1 MKRIVVYIFVAVTFT
16 VLHHAA
22 MGQSAT
28 ASLRGVVTDGTKA
41 VVAGA
46 DVILTSAGTGQ
57 QHAERSDNHGEF
69 SFQELFIGDYR
80 VEIRSP
86 GFATWVD
93 SQIHLDVGDQSQ
105 IVVQLVPATTQQTIE
120 VSAEAAGLQTNEIA
134 QGAVVS
140 EKEIANL
147 PLNGRSFA
155 QLGILQPGV
164 RPTSAG
170 LMVMGNFRRV
180 GQNYEVNGM
189 RPESNTFLV
198 DGMRNIN
205 RMDGGY
211 AYRPPADSMAEFR
224 ILTTTAPAEFGGTSG
239 GITTIVTRS
248 GTNQIHGT
256 LYEFLRNDAL
266 NANNYFA
273 PRTEAL
279 KQNQFGGTIGGH
291 LIRNRA
297 YFFTYYEGLRDHQDI
312 THGVVVPTVAE
323 RNGDFSADAPILLN
337 SSRAPFSNDLSA
349 QINPITAKYLQFFPV
364 PNTPEN
370 PHLAQTTNLSK
381 NNSDQGGIKADWLL
395 RSADVL
401 SARYSYSTMEL
412 DSPYSELGADV
423 PGFPVGYYANTHLGG
438 LTETH
443 TFSPYTVLTAN
454 VSFFQSHIVLDKRTS
469 GFSPEAFGFGYSST
483 WASATG
489 APLIMTQGY
498 SNVGDPIIN
507 PRDSVQNDY
516 AFSANLVHTQGKHVT
531 SVGTQFRRT
540 QINGYQSNFA
550 SGTFSF
556 TTQGYTNN
564 SLANFLL
571 GKPDIFTQAGGDF
584 TRDLRGWELG
594 SYAQDEYRISSTLTL
609 NYGVRY
615 EITTPFRDIH
625 NRMMEF
631 APGHQ
636 STVYPG
642 APNGLLFPGDSG
654 VPDTIA
660 PVFKGDFAPRVGFAW
675 DPLGNSRTVIRA
687 AYGIF
692 YDELL
697 NGVGMPFRATSSA
710 LGQTVVRTLTGYAK
724 INYANP
730 LGTVT
735 NPFAPGQFALPAST
749 FTIDRNLKPPYAQ
762 DWNLTV
768 DQSLGKQNLS
778 IGYIGSKGTRL
789 PRLVEANPAVYQP
802 GATFANSPRRRLY
815 SGCTLTTG
823 TCTLGTAGLVE
834 GNANSTFHSAQ
845 VSLTRRGT
853 PDLNYTLAYT
863 FSKDLD
869 YSSSLHMSGPAPWMV
884 LGELDIPQNNQNL
897 AAEHGRSLFDSRHRF
912 AGCATYTV
920 PFARNFTGLSRTA
933 LDGWQFSALLAV
945 NSSTPFTVYDS
956 ANVSLQAPHPGV
968 SGMFGDRPNV
978 VGDPN
983 KGAPHSHSQWIS
995 PSAFQR
1001 LDPVADAGQFGNE
1014 ARNSVNGPAY
1024 GSLDASLDKTF
1035 PFGEK
1040 SKLQFRAEAFN
1051 LTNHV
1056 NLIPPVFDMNS
1067 PAFGLVTEAQA
1078 PRVLQFALKLQR

>member
-1 MKRIVVYIFVAVTFT
+1 MIRKIVFV
-16 VLHHAA
+16 VLCLLIIPITIHA
-22 MGQSAT
+22 QSAT
-28 ASLRGVVTDGTKA
+28 ASLRGVVTDTTKA
-41 VVAGA
+41 VVPGA
-46 DVILTSAGTGQ
+46 EVVITSVGTNQ
-57 QHAERSDNHGEF
+57 QHVERTDGHGEF

-80 VEIRSP
+80 VEVRSP
-86 GFATWVD
+86 GFAAWVN
-93 SQIHLDVGDQSQ
+93 SGIHLDVGNQSQ
-105 IVVQLVPATTQQTIE
+105 IAVQLVPATHQETVE

-140 EKEIANL
+140 ETEIASL
-147 PLNGRSFA
+147 PLNGRNFS

-164 RPTSAG
+164 RPTSSG
-170 LMVMGNFRRV
+170 LTVQNTFRRI

-224 ILTTTAPAEFGGTSG
+224 ILTTTAPAEFGGTDG

-273 PRTEAL
+273 PRMEEL
-279 KQNQFGGTIGGH
+279 KQNQYGGTIGGPLVH
-291 LIRNRA
+291 NRA
-297 YFFTYYEGLRDHQDI
+297 YFFTYYEGLRENQDI
-312 THGVVVPTVAE
+312 THGVVVPTMAE
-323 RNGDFSADAPILLN
+323 RKGDFSADAPILLN
-337 SSRAPFSNDLSA
+337 GTLKPFGNDLSS
-349 QINPITAKYLQFFPV
+349 QISPITAKYFQFFPV
-364 PNTPEN
+364 PNTQEN
-370 PHLAQTTNLSK
+370 PHLAQTTNLSQLD
-381 NNSDQGGIKADWLL
+381 SDQGGAKADWLP

-401 SARYSYSTMEL
+401 SARYSYSTMGL
-412 DSPYSELGADV
+412 HSPYSELGADV
-423 PGFPVGYYANTHLGG
+423 PGFPVGYFSNTHLGG

-443 TFSPYTVLTAN
+443 TFSPHTVLTAN
-454 VSFFQSHIVLDKRTS
+454 VSLFQSHIVLDKRFS
-469 GFSPEAFGFGYSST
+469 GFSPQAFGFGYAST
-483 WASATG
+483 WATATG

-498 SNVGDPIIN
+498 SNVGDPVIN
-507 PRDSVQNDY
+507 PRDSTQNDY
-516 AFSANLVHTQGKHVT
+516 AFSANLAHTQGKHVT
-531 SVGTQFRRT
+531 SYGGQFRRT
-540 QINGYQSNFA
+540 QLNGYQANFA

-564 SLANFLL
+564 SMANFLL

-584 TRDLRGWELG
+584 TRSLRGWELG
-594 SYAQDEYRISSTLTL
+594 AYAQDEFRISSTLTL

-631 APGHQ
+631 APGRQ
-636 STVYPG
+636 STVYPN
-642 APNGLLFPGDSG
+642 APTGLLFPGDSG
-654 VPDTIA
+654 VSDTIA
-660 PVFKGDFAPRVGFAW
+660 PVFKSDWAPRVGFAW
-675 DPLGNSRTVIRA
+675 DPFRNSRTVIRS

-710 LGQTVVRTLTGYAK
+710 LPQTVVRTLTGYTK

-735 NPFAPGQFALPAST
+735 TPFAPGQFALPAST
-749 FTIDRNLKPPYAQ
+749 FTIDQGLLPPYAQ
-762 DWNLTV
+762 DWNFTI

-778 IGYIGSKGTRL
+778 VGYIGSKGTRL
-789 PRLVEANPAVYQP
+789 PRLVEANPAIYQP
-802 GATFANSPRRRLY
+802 GATFANSGRRRIY

-863 FSKDLD
+863 FSKNLD

-884 LGELDIPQNNQNL
+884 LGELDIPQNNQDL
-897 AAEHGRSLFDSRHRF
+897 KAEHGRSLFDSRHRF
-912 AGCATYTV
+912 AGSVTYV
-920 PFARNFTGLSRTA
+920 IPFARGITGPSRVL
-933 LDGWQFSALLAV
+933 LDGWQLSALLAV

-978 VGDPN
+978 AGNPN
-983 KGAPHSHSQWIS
+983 KGAPHKVSQWVS
-995 PSAFQR
+995 PTAFQR
-1001 LDPVADAGQFGNE
+1001 LDPVADAGKFGNE
-1014 ARNSVNGPAY
+1014 GRNSVDGPAY
-1024 GSLDASLDKTF
+1024 GSLDASLDKSF
-1035 PFGEK
+1035 AFKEK
-1040 SKLQFRAEAFN
+1040 TKIQFRAEAFN
-1051 LTNHV
+1051 VTNHV

-1067 PAFGLVTEAQA
+1067 PAFGQITEAQA
-1078 PRVLQFALKLQR
+1078 PRVLQFALKFVR

>member
-1 MKRIVVYIFVAVTFT
+1 MKRNLAILWFSLFLMTLSIP
-16 VLHHAA
+16 A

-28 ASLRGVVTDGTKA
+28 ASLRGVVTDATKA
-41 VVAGA
+41 VVPGA
-46 DVILTSAGTGQ
+46 EVVVTSIGTAQ
-57 QHAERSDNHGEF
+57 RHIERADTNGEF
-69 SFQELFIGDYR
+69 SFQELFVGDYR
-80 VEIRSP
+80 VEVRFK
-86 GFATWVD
+86 GFATWVE
-93 SQIHLDVGDQSQ
+93 SRVHLDVGNQSQ
-105 IVVQLVPATTQQTIE
+105 IVVQLVPATDQQTIE
-120 VSAEAAGLQTNEIA
+120 VSAEAAGLQTNEMA

-140 EKEIANL
+140 ETEIANL
-147 PLNGRSFA
+147 PLNGRNFS

-170 LMVMGNFRRV
+170 LTVQNNFRRV

-248 GTNQIHGT
+248 GSNQFHGT
-256 LYEFLRNDAL
+256 LYDAL
-266 NANNYFA
+266 NANSYFA
-273 PRTEAL
+273 PRKEEL
-279 KQNQFGGTIGGH
+279 KQNQFGGTVGGPMVH
-291 LIRNRA
+291 NHA
-297 YFFTYYEGLRDHQDI
+297 YFFAYYEGLRDNQDI
-312 THGVVVPTVAE
+312 THGVVVPTLDE
-323 RNGDFSADAPILLN
+323 RGGDFSADTPILLN
-337 SSRAPFSNDLSA
+337 GTLTPFGNDLSH
-349 QINPITAKYLQFFPV
+349 QINPITANYLQFFPT

-370 PHLAQTTNLSK
+370 PHLAQTSNLSQY
-381 NNSDQGGIKADWLL
+381 NSDQGGAKADWLL
-395 RSADVL
+395 RNVDVL
-401 SARYSYSTMEL
+401 SARYSYSTTGL
-412 DSPYSELGADV
+412 LSPYSELGADV
-423 PGFPVGYYANTHLGG
+423 PGFPVGYSANTHLGG

-443 TFSPYTVLTAN
+443 TFSPHTVLTAN
-454 VSFFQSHIVLDKRTS
+454 ISFFRNHVILDQRHS
-469 GFSPEAFGFGYSST
+469 GFSPRVFGFGYDST

-498 SNVGDPIIN
+498 SNVGDPVIN
-507 PRDSVQNDY
+507 PRDSTQNDY
-516 AFSANLVHTQGKHVT
+516 AFSANLAHTQGKHVT
-531 SVGTQFRRT
+531 SYGGQFRRT
-540 QINGYQSNFA
+540 QLNGYQANFA

-556 TTQGYTNN
+556 TVQGYTNN

-584 TRDLRGWELG
+584 SRDLRGWELG
-594 SYAQDEYRISSTLTL
+594 SYAQDEYRISSKLTL
-609 NYGVRY
+609 SYGVRY

-631 APGHQ
+631 SPGHQ
-636 STVYPG
+636 SAVYPT

-660 PVFKGDFAPRVGFAW
+660 PVFKSDWAPRIGFAW
-675 DPLGNSRTVIRA
+675 NPLGNSRTVIRS

-692 YDELL
+692 YDGLL

-710 LGQTVVRTLTGYAK
+710 LPQTVVRTLTGYTK

-735 NPFAPGQFALPAST
+735 NPFASGQVALPAST
-749 FTIDRNLKPPYAQ
+749 FTIDPGLRPPYAQ
-762 DWNLTV
+762 DWNLTI

-778 IGYIGSKGTRL
+778 IGYIGSKGTRM
-789 PRLVEANPAVYQP
+789 PRLVEANPAIYEP

-845 VSLTRRGT
+845 VSLTRRGS

-884 LGELDIPQNNQNL
+884 LGELDIAQNNQDLN
-897 AAEHGRSLFDSRHRF
+897 AEHGRSLFDSRHRF
-912 AGCATYTV
+912 AGSVTCAV
-920 PFARNFTGLSRTA
+920 PFARNFTGVSRT
-933 LDGWQFSALLAV
+933 LMDGWQFNALLAV

-978 VGDPN
+978 TGNPN
-983 KGAPHSHSQWIS
+983 QGAPHKVSQWVS

-1001 LDPVADAGQFGNE
+1001 LDPVANAGQFGNE
-1014 ARNSVNGPAY
+1014 GRNSVDGPAY
-1024 GSLDASLDKTF
+1024 GSLDASLDKNFAMT
-1035 PFGEK
+1035 EK
-1040 SKLQFRAEAFN
+1040 SKFQFRAEVFN
-1051 LTNHV
+1051 VTNHV

-1067 PAFGLVTEAQA
+1067 PAFGQITEAQA
-1078 PRVLQFALKLQR
+1078 PRVLQFALKFVR

>member
-1 MKRIVVYIFVAVTFT
+1 MKRIFLLICFALTIT
-16 VLHHAA
+16 VLTNIAA
-22 MGQSAT
+22 GQSAT
-28 ASLRGVVTDGTKA
+28 ASLRGVITDSTKA
-41 VVAGA
+41 VIPGA
-46 DVILTSAGTGQ
+46 EVVITSIGTAQ
-57 QHAERSDNHGEF
+57 QHVERSDSRGEF

-80 VEIRSP
+80 VQVRSA

-93 SQIHLDVGDQSQ
+93 SRVHLDVGNQSQ
-105 IVVQLVPATTQQTIE
+105 ISVQLAPATDQQTVEIN
-120 VSAEAAGLQTNEIA
+120 AEAAGLQTNEIA

-140 EKEIANL
+140 ETEIANL

-170 LMVMGNFRRV
+170 LMVMGNFRRA

-205 RMDGGY
+205 RLDGGY

-224 ILTTTAPAEFGGTSG
+224 ILTTTAPAEFGGTDG

-248 GTNQIHGT
+248 GTNQLHGT

-273 PRTEAL
+273 PQKEEV
-279 KQNQFGGTIGGH
+279 KQNQFGGTIGGPIVH
-291 LIRNRA
+291 NHA
-297 YFFTYYEGLRDHQDI
+297 YFFTYYEGLRDNQGI
-312 THGVVVPTVAE
+312 THGVVVPTMAE
-323 RNGDFSADAPILLN
+323 RSGDFSADAPILLN
-337 SSRAPFSNDLSA
+337 STHAPISSNLSG
-349 QINPITAKYLQFFPV
+349 QINAITAKYLQFFPS
-364 PNTPEN
+364 PNSAEN
-370 PHLAQTTNLSK
+370 PHLAQSTNLSQY
-381 NNSDQGGIKADWLL
+381 NSDQGGVKADWLP

-401 SARYSYSTMEL
+401 SARYSYSTTDL
-412 DSPYSELGADV
+412 RSPYSELGADT

-443 TFSPYTVLTAN
+443 TFSPHTVLTAN
-454 VSFFQSHIVLDKRTS
+454 VSFFQSHIVLDKRFS
-469 GFSPEAFGFGYSST
+469 GFSPQAFGFGYAST

-507 PRDSVQNDY
+507 PRDTTQNDY
-516 AFSANLVHTQGKHVT
+516 AFSGNLVHTQGKHVT
-531 SVGTQFRRT
+531 SLGSQFRRT

-556 TTQGYTNN
+556 TVQGYTNN

-615 EITTPFRDIH
+615 EITTPFNDIH
-625 NRMMEF
+625 NRLMAW
-631 APGHQ
+631 APGKQ
-636 STVYPG
+636 SVVYPT
-642 APNGLLFPGDSG
+642 APTGLLFPGDAG
-654 VPDTIA
+654 VPNTIA
-660 PVFKGDFAPRVGFAW
+660 PVFKADFAPRIGFAW
-675 DPLGNSRTVIRA
+675 DPLGNSHTVIRS

-697 NGVGMPFRATSSA
+697 NGVGMPMRGASSA
-710 LGQTVVRTLTGYAK
+710 LPQTVVRTLTGT

-730 LGTVT
+730 LGTVS

-749 FTIDRNLKPPYAQ
+749 FTIDRNLLPPYAQ
-762 DWNLTV
+762 DWNFTI

-789 PRLVEANPAVYQP
+789 PRLVEGNPAIYQP
-802 GATFANSPRRRLY
+802 GATLANSGKRRLY
-815 SGCTLTTG
+815 SGCTLTSG
-823 TCTLGTAGLVE
+823 ACKLGTAGLVE

-869 YSSSLHMSGPAPWMV
+869 YSSSLHMSGPAPWLV
-884 LGELDIPQNNQNL
+884 LGELDIAQNNQDL
-897 AAEHGRSLFDSRHRF
+897 AGEHGRSLFDSRHRF
-912 AGCATYTV
+912 AGSVTYTV
-920 PFARNFTGLSRTA
+920 PFAHNLTGLSRTV
-933 LDGWQFSALLAV
+933 LDGWQFNALLAV
-945 NSSTPFTVYDS
+945 NSSTPFTVYDT

-968 SGMFGDRPNV
+968 SGMFGDRPNI
-978 VGDPN
+978 VGSPN
-983 KGAPHSHSQWIS
+983 QGAPHKVSQWVS

-1001 LDPVADAGQFGNE
+1001 LDPVANAGQFGNE
-1014 ARNSVNGPAY
+1014 GRNSVDGPAY
-1024 GSLDASLDKTF
+1024 GSLDASLDKSF
-1035 PFGEK
+1035 ALGEQ
-1040 SKLQFRAEAFN
+1040 SRVQFRAEAFN
-1051 LTNHV
+1051 VTNHT

-1067 PAFGLVTEAQA
+1067 PAFGQITEAQA
-1078 PRVLQFALKLQR
+1078 PRVLQFALKFVR

>member
-1 MKRIVVYIFVAVTFT
+1 MIRKTVFVVLCLFVIPITIRA
-16 VLHHAA
+16 
-22 MGQSAT
+22 QSAT
-28 ASLRGVVTDGTKA
+28 ASLRGVVTDTTKA
-41 VVAGA
+41 VVPGA
-46 DVILTSAGTGQ
+46 EVTITSLGTAQ
-57 QHAERSDNHGEF
+57 QHVERTDSRGEF

-80 VEIRSP
+80 IEVRSQ
-86 GFATWVD
+86 GFAAWVD
-93 SQIHLDVGDQSQ
+93 SRIHLDVGNQSQ
-105 IVVQLVPATTQQTIE
+105 IVVQLVPPTDQQTVE

-140 EKEIANL
+140 ETEIANL
-147 PLNGRSFA
+147 PLNGRNFS

-164 RPTSAG
+164 RQTSSG
-170 LMVMGNFRRV
+170 LTVQNNFRRI

-224 ILTTTAPAEFGGTSG
+224 ILTTTAPAEFGGTDG

-256 LYEFLRNDAL
+256 LYEFLRNDVL

-273 PRTEAL
+273 PRKEEL
-279 KQNQFGGTIGGH
+279 KQNQYGGTIGGPLVH
-291 LIRNRA
+291 NRA
-297 YFFTYYEGLRDHQDI
+297 YFFTYYEGLRENQDI
-312 THGVVVPTVAE
+312 THGVVVPTLAE
-323 RNGDFSADAPILLN
+323 RSGDFSADAPILLN
-337 SSRAPFSNDLSA
+337 STHAPLGNDLSGKVNA
-349 QINPITAKYLQFFPV
+349 ITAKYFQYFPV

-370 PHLAQTTNLSK
+370 PHLAQTTNLSQL
-381 NNSDQGGIKADWLL
+381 NSDQGGAKADWLL

-401 SARYSYSTMEL
+401 SARYSYSTMGL
-412 DSPYSELGADV
+412 HSPYSELGADV
-423 PGFPVGYYANTHLGG
+423 PGFPVGYFSNTHLGG

-443 TFSPYTVLTAN
+443 TFSPHTVLTSN
-454 VSFFQSHIVLDKRTS
+454 VSFFQSHIVLDKRFS
-469 GFSPEAFGFGYSST
+469 GFSPQAFGFGYAST
-483 WASATG
+483 WATATG

-498 SNVGDPIIN
+498 SNVGDPVIN
-507 PRDSVQNDY
+507 PRDSTQNDY
-516 AFSANLVHTQGKHVT
+516 AFSANLAHTQGKHVT
-531 SVGTQFRRT
+531 SFGGQFRRT
-540 QINGYQSNFA
+540 QLNGYQSNFA

-564 SLANFLL
+564 SMANFLL

-584 TRDLRGWELG
+584 TRELRGWELG
-594 SYAQDEYRISSTLTL
+594 AYAQDEFRISSTLTL

-636 STVYPG
+636 STVYPN
-642 APNGLLFPGDSG
+642 APTGLLFPGDSG

-660 PVFKGDFAPRVGFAW
+660 PIFKNDWAPRVGFAW
-675 DPLGNSRTVIRA
+675 NPLGNSRTVIRA

-730 LGTVT
+730 LTGIN

-778 IGYIGSKGTRL
+778 MGYIGSKGTRL
-789 PRLVEANPAVYQP
+789 PRLVEANPAIYEP
-802 GATFANSPRRRLY
+802 GATFANSGRRRIY

-845 VSLTRRGT
+845 ASLTRRGT

-863 FSKDLD
+863 YSKDLD

-884 LGELDIPQNNQNL
+884 LGELDIPQNNQDV
-897 AAEHGRSLFDSRHRF
+897 AGEHGRSLFDSRHRF
-912 AGCATYTV
+912 AGSVTYAV
-920 PFARNFTGLSRTA
+920 PFARGLTGLSRTV
-933 LDGWQFSALLAV
+933 LDGWQFNSLLAV

-968 SGMFGDRPNV
+968 SGMFGDRPNAI
-978 VGDPN
+978 GNPN
-983 KGAPHSHSQWIS
+983 NGAPHKVSQWVS

-1001 LDPVADAGQFGNE
+1001 LDPVANAGQFGNE
-1014 ARNSVNGPAY
+1014 GRNSVNGPAY
-1024 GSLDASLDKTF
+1024 GSLDASLDKNFTIT
-1035 PFGEK
+1035 EK

-1051 LTNHV
+1051 LTNHT

-1067 PAFGLVTEAQA
+1067 PAFGQITEAQA
-1078 PRVLQFALKLQR
+1078 PRVLQFAIKLQR